1 MNVVLIGYRGV
12 GKTTVGRRVADLLGW
27 QFIDCDA
34 LVERSSGCSIAE
46 LFATRGEAAFR
57 ALEHASL
64 MALEG
69 QDGLVIAT
77 GGGVVLDPRHP
88 AVLRRLGLVVW
99 LTAPSEILVARLA
112 GSERPRL
119 TALPLADEVA
129 LHLAHR
135 TPLYART
142 AHLTIEAGALSVQ
155 EAAARV
161 VDVVRAARQ
170 YTASPDAELDGL
182 QAQIDQIDDAMV
194 ELLAQRLGLALRAGI
209 VKTAAGRSV
218 VDPPREQQVVDR
230 WLSAGSRQSMD
241 RADLEA
247 VVRAVIDLCRKA
259 QQRG

>member
-12 GKTTVGRRVADLLGW
+12 GKTTVGRRVAELLGW
-27 QFIDCDA
+27 QFVDCDA
-34 LVERSSGCSIAE
+34 LVERSSRCSIAE
-46 LFATRGEAAFR
+46 LFATRGEEAFR

-112 GSERPRL
+112 GSDRPRL
-119 TALPLADEVA
+119 TDLPLADEVA
-129 LHLAHR
+129 LHLGQR

-142 AHLTIEAGALSVQ
+142 AHLALDAGALSVQ
-155 EAAARV
+155 EAAVRV
-161 VDVVRAARQ
+161 VDMVRPTRQ
-170 YTASPDAELDGL
+170 SAVSADAEIERLR
-182 QAQIDQIDDAMV
+182 AQIDQVDDALV
-194 ELLAQRLGLALRAGI
+194 ALLARRLELALRAGV
-209 VKTAAGRSV
+209 VKRAAGRSV

-241 RADLEA
+241 GADLQA
-247 VVRAVIDLCRKA
+247 VARAVIDLCRKA